1 MPKEVKK
8 LRGTARQERF
18 TGKVLD
24 NVEGRK
30 NALPEKNHSLK
41 VELSPVQP
49 KKCLMVF
56 RKGEGCRAMR
66 RPQGV
71 VCCCEVAMM
80 SRFLAR
86 EMAT

>member
-18 TGKVLD
+18 TGKVFD

-41 VELSPVQP
+41 VELPPPFS
-49 KKCLMVF
+49 
-56 RKGEGCRAMR
+56 R
-66 RPQGV
+66 RS
-71 VCCCEVAMM
+71 A
-80 SRFLAR
+80 
-86 EMAT
+86 